1 MVDAAVFMFFWLGFG
16 MVMTAVMHAFLGTD
30 IKNETTTD
38 ISLSALLWPI
48 TVWSPVAAIAYVLA
62 QSLREKISD
71 REA

>member
-16 MVMTAVMHAFLGTD
+16 MVMTAVMHALLGTD